1 MTLPDLI
8 AQAVILALILAA
20 LWHRDMLAD
29 MTDGNV
35 ERLVRIE
42 AEAAEAQGWLDLMG
56 AVK

>member
-8 AQAVILALILAA
+8 AQAVILTLILAA

-42 AEAAEAQGWLDLMG
+42 AEAVEAQGWLDLMG
-56 AVK
+56 VGK

>member
-8 AQAVILALILAA
+8 AQAVILTLILAA

-29 MTDGNV
+29 FTDGNV

-56 AVK
+56 VGK

>member
-42 AEAAEAQGWLDLMG
+42 AEAVEAQGWIDLMG
-56 AVK
+56 VGK

>member
-29 MTDGNV
+29 MTDGV
-35 ERLVRIE
+35 HESILSLHEV
-42 AEAAEAQGWLDLMG
+42 L
-56 AVK
+56 K